1 MGSYIQLSKN
11 KITQSLSNIDKQ
23 IMWGFLKYEKW
34 NLALFFYKKV
44 IKETKFKQVQT
55 GIKIKTLEEDLDY
68 NGTFEQYKKYKN
80 KLKFMATF
88 HVASKSVWKC
98 S

>member
-11 KITQSLSNIDKQ
+11 KITQSLSNIGKQ

-44 IKETKFKQVQT
+44 IKETKFK
-55 GIKIKTLEEDLDY
+55 
-68 NGTFEQYKKYKN
+68 
-80 KLKFMATF
+80 
-88 HVASKSVWKC
+88 
-98 S
+98 